1 MADITI
7 HICRPNNIR
16 PPAKPSCY
24 NTLIGFKREVFNN
37 KLACLKQ
44 TQATIHQRGSRK
56 LKIGMLNLLMATL
69 QYLKEYHI
77 YEQIAVDFGIHEG
90 TLIHKSHYYKKP
102 KTIIHCC
109 LNHGLK

>member
-1 MADITI
+1 
-7 HICRPNNIR
+7 
-16 PPAKPSCY
+16 
-24 NTLIGFKREVFNN
+24 
-37 KLACLKQ
+37 
-44 TQATIHQRGSRK
+44 
-56 LKIGMLNLLMATL
+56 MATL
-69 QYLKEYHI
+69 QYLKEYHT